1 MATLHKILKFIIN
14 FFIINKSMKHLM
26 NIMQIK
32 LYNQKISLI
41 RLLLLSKKLLVYLRE
56 CKIIL
61 KHILMTILMSL
72 ILFLQN

>member
-1 MATLHKILKFIIN
+1 MATHKILKFIIN

-26 NIMQIK
+26 NIMQFK

-41 RLLLLSKKLLVYLRE
+41 KSLLLSKKILVYLRE

-61 KHILMTILMSL
+61 KHILTTILKWL
-72 ILFLQN
+72 TLFLQN